1 MLKIHG
7 LPFSA
12 HTRKTIVAAL
22 EKHIPYELNRVIPLT
37 PPPSWIELSPLGL
50 IPAIEDGDTRLA
62 DSSVICL
69 YLQRKYPE
77 PSIYPA
83 EPQEYG
89 QALWIEE
96 YIDSGLAPHV
106 LRGLLMQRVFAP
118 RFLNQP
124 PDEELIKKSV
134 MQMIPPRLAYLEDTL
149 TGEYFAGR
157 AFSIADIAVAC
168 ILMNLHY
175 AGESVS
181 AAMHPKLHRF
191 LRAIL
196 RRPCFAAALKV
207 EAPAAAAVG
216 GLDMRL
222 LHELGY
228 N

>member
-1 MLKIHG
+1 MLKIYG

-12 HTRKTIVAAL
+12 HTRKAIIAAT
-22 EKHIPYELNRVIPLT
+22 EKQIPYELNRVIPLA
-37 PPPSWIELSPLGL
+37 PPPDWRELSPLGL
-50 IPAIEDGDTRLA
+50 IPAIEDGDLRLA
-62 DSSVICL
+62 DSSAICA
-69 YLQRKYPE
+69 YLERKYPE
-77 PSIYPA
+77 RSIYPQGLRDYA
-83 EPQEYG
+83 

-106 LRGLLMQRVFAP
+106 LRGLLLQRVFAP
-118 RFLNQP
+118 KFLHQP
-124 PDEELIKKSV
+124 PDEELIRRSLTE
-134 MQMIPPRLAYLEDTL
+134 MIPPRLAYLEDAL
-149 TGEYFAGR
+149 SGEYFAGD

-168 ILMNLHY
+168 ILVNLHY

-181 AAMHPKLHRF
+181 NGTHPKLYGF

-196 RRPCFAAALKV
+196 QRPCFADALKR

-228 N
+228 H

>member
-7 LPFSA
+7 LLFSA

-22 EKHIPYELNRVIPLT
+22 EKQIPYELNRVIPLA
-37 PPPSWIELSPLGL
+37 PPPGWRDLSPLGL
-50 IPAIEDGDTRLA
+50 IPAIEDGDLRLA
-62 DSSVICL
+62 DSSAICS
-69 YLQRKYPE
+69 YLERKYPQ
-77 PSIYPA
+77 PPIYPA
-83 EPQEYG
+83 ALHDYA

-96 YIDSGLAPHV
+96 YIDTGLAPHV

-118 RFLNQP
+118 KFLNQA
-124 PDEELIKKSV
+124 PDEELIRKSLTE
-134 MQMIPPRLAYLEDTL
+134 MIPPRLAYLENAL
-149 TGEYFAGR
+149 SGSYFAGD

-168 ILMNLHY
+168 ILVNLHY
-175 AGESVS
+175 AGESLS
-181 AAMHPKLHRF
+181 NGTHPKLHGY

-196 RRPCFAAALKV
+196 QRPCFAEALTR

-228 N
+228 S